1 MKSRIRAVWR
11 HYSTWALAA
20 VLAVGS
26 LWQYVPEV
34 QEFLPRWVVA
44 VIAVAGLI
52 GKLIPQ
58 VSQHSETSTNSP
70 VIITFN
76 GFGRHPHQPDHL
88 QLRQCFDFIE
98 QR

>member
-44 VIAVAGLI
+44 VIAMAGLI

-58 VSQHSETSTNSP
+58 GPKPGELSAQTYADYRRNLP
-70 VIITFN
+70 
-76 GFGRHPHQPDHL
+76 R
-88 QLRQCFDFIE
+88 
-98 QR
+98 

>member
-34 QEFLPRWVVA
+34 QAFLPRWVVA
-44 VIAVAGLI
+44 VIAMAGLI
-52 GKLIPQ
+52 FKLIPQ
-58 VSQHSETSTNSP
+58 GPKPGELSAQTYADYRRNLP
-70 VIITFN
+70 
-76 GFGRHPHQPDHL
+76 R
-88 QLRQCFDFIE
+88 
-98 QR
+98 